1 MGIIKNSIQSAL
13 KFIEINFGLPLTC
26 SYEIVLKNEYIYHV
40 IVNSLC
46 LNQVICELF
55 MNLFWNTVYDNLH
68 IIICWILGW
77 LVHANAGKLNLSK

>member
-1 MGIIKNSIQSAL
+1 MTCSLHVLNCKVHNRVGKIKNSIQSAL
-13 KFIEINFGLPLTC
+13 KFIKINFGLPLTC

-55 MNLFWNTVYDNLH
+55 MNLF
-68 IIICWILGW
+68 
-77 LVHANAGKLNLSK
+77 